1 MSETDK
7 NQSKGTTTS
16 AGGSANGKAGS
27 AAGTAA
33 KSAGRTAGSAADRA
47 KESGEKAADKAGE
60 KTTGTLAMSTQAL
73 TSTVN
78 GVWRKAAVPALGLLK
93 ANPVTAGGV
102 AAAAAVA
109 VGAYAGGRRSVRRAH
124 GPVTRLTGGR
134 I

>member
-7 NQSKGTTTS
+7 NKSSGKDTATRTGAANGRARTATGTAGRAARDTTRAAADQADGARKE
-16 AGGSANGKAGS
+16 AGGVL
-27 AAGTAA
+27 AAPA
-33 KSAGRTAGSAADRA
+33 
-47 KESGEKAADKAGE
+47 
-60 KTTGTLAMSTQAL
+60 QAL

-93 ANPVTAGGV
+93 ANAVTAGGV
-102 AAAAAVA
+102 AAAATAVA
-109 VGAYAGGRRSVRRAH
+109 VGAYAGGRRSVLRAH

>member
-7 NQSKGTTTS
+7 NKSSGKDTATDTS
-16 AGGSANGKAGS
+16 AANGRA
-27 AAGTAA
+27 
-33 KSAGRTAGSAADRA
+33 RTATSTARRTARDTTRAATD
-47 KESGEKAADKAGE
+47 GAGE
-60 KTTGTLAMSTQAL
+60 AGKATGGVLATQAQAL

-93 ANPVTAGGV
+93 ANAVTAGGV
-102 AAAAAVA
+102 AAAATAVA
-109 VGAYAGGRRSVRRAH
+109 VGAYAGGRRSVLRAH

>member
-7 NQSKGTTTS
+7 NKSSGKATATDTS
-16 AGGSANGKAGS
+16 AANGRA
-27 AAGTAA
+27 
-33 KSAGRTAGSAADRA
+33 RTATSTARRTARDTTRAATDGVDEA
-47 KESGEKAADKAGE
+47 GKA
-60 KTTGTLAMSTQAL
+60 TGGVLATQAQAL

-93 ANPVTAGGV
+93 ANAVTAGGV
-102 AAAAAVA
+102 AAAATAVA
-109 VGAYAGGRRSVRRAH
+109 VGAYAGGRRSVLRAH